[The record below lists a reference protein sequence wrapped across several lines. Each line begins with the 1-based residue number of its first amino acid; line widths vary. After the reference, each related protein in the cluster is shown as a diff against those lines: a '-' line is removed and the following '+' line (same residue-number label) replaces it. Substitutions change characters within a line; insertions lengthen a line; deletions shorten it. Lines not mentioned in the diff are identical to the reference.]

1 MGIDTSRFLW
11 NVFHRFHAGHCRG
24 YRCLLGLRYVKT
36 VYSIKFSLKL
46 SNVNATCSRI
56 GVDRICLDI
65 EFMMNRKTGLYWR
78 LCWNLLMPLLL
89 ISILLYTFI
98 TYEQLKYDD
107 KAFPSWAYGN
117 LFKIQLGCQHIGDVC
132 EQQQ

>member
-1 MGIDTSRFLW
+1 MTLVDFYGTSFI
-11 NVFHRFHAGHCRG
+11 VFMLAIVEVIAVCW
-24 YRCLLGLRYVKT
+24 
-36 VYSIKFSLKL
+36 VYGMSKQFTT
-46 SNVNATCSRI
+46 SNSQTLNISNDNATCSSI
-56 GVDRICLDI
+56 GVDRICRDI

-98 TYEQLKYDD
+98 TYNQLKYDD

-132 EQQQ
+132 EQQK